1 MGDCDRFKSN
11 YSNYIEKRMDP
22 TTAGEIEQ
30 HLNSCDRCR
39 KIFRQMVFL
48 QKIMTD
54 LPIQKCSENFNIK
67 LHQKIFKEPE
77 RKVRSGKVKKY
88 SYAFSCLVAGV
99 FIIFGVLSLFNKEE
113 RVINNQQI
121 GSYSENPAA
130 GVASP
135 VVDGV
140 DYSRGDEEIN
150 IKTKSDN
157 EFISDTTDQEKSV
170 NKNPNIKYVEQEK

>member
-67 LHQKIFKEPE
+67 LHQKI
-77 RKVRSGKVKKY
+77 SDKY
-88 SYAFSCLVAGV
+88 NPLATREEAEKIEQYLTKRLRAKGHGV
-99 FIIFGVLSLFNKEE
+99 WSN
-113 RVINNQQI
+113 
-121 GSYSENPAA
+121 
-130 GVASP
+130 
-135 VVDGV
+135 
-140 DYSRGDEEIN
+140 
-150 IKTKSDN
+150 
-157 EFISDTTDQEKSV
+157 
-170 NKNPNIKYVEQEK
+170 